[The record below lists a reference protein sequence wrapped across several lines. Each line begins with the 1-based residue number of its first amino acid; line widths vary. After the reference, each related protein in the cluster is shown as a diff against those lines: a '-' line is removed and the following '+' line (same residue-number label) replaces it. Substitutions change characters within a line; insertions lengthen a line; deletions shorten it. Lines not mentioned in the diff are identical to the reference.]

1 MPTVLN
7 KYVTGQAMVPT
18 LKVKKLHPDAQL
30 PVYSTPGAACFD
42 LYAYGDHD
50 GQEGT
55 RLVVA
60 TGLAFEVP
68 EGWEMV
74 IRPRSGFAF
83 KQGIHAFPGT
93 IDADYRG
100 EVMVLLMTEAGYTVG
115 AVPNGTRIAQAKLQ
129 PAVQAEIVATDE
141 LSDTVRGEGG
151 FGSTGQ

>member
-1 MPTVLN
+1 MKLKIKKVHPSAV
-7 KYVTGQAMVPT
+7 VPRY
-18 LKVKKLHPDAQL
+18 A
-30 PVYSTPGAACFD
+30 SEGAACFD
-42 LYAYGDHD
+42 LHAYGDHD
-50 GQEGT
+50 GQDGT
-55 RLVVA
+55 RLIVA

-83 KQGIHAFPGT
+83 KQGIHAFLGT

-100 EVMVLLMTEAGYTVG
+100 EVKVLLMAEQGFTIG

-129 PAVQAEIVATDE
+129 LAVQAKIVAADE